1 MRSCQLI
8 KDLTQQMA
16 LLSAAAMPRVCCSHT
31 TVHASEARTTFL
43 LFSFYL
49 FFLSEGNPKPVSP
62 KLGRQKI
69 SGKWAEEENHSSG
82 TPCVSCPPMDAQQP
96 YMHLLSVKQLLASHR
111 PHPSYCGNPPVCCYH
126 TACVPPLLHLPDAKQ
141 RTPPCSQSGQQ
152 QQCFATHLYMG
163 RGKSPSTQ
171 AGRTEKQERGFNRW

>member
-82 TPCVSCPPMDAQQP
+82 TPCASCPPLDAQQP

-126 TACVPPLLHLPDAKQ
+126 TASAPPLLHLPDAKQ